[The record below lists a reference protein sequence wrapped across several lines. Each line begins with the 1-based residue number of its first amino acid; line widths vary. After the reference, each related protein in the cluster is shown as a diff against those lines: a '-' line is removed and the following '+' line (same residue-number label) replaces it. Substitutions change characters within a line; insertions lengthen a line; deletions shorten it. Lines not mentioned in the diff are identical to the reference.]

1 MVLNK
6 EEFLKSELG
15 LLALSCINGAEH
27 YLSEGTALTRRKSA
41 YALCIAE
48 WSAIKIAI
56 KQFYDIDYYFIRDAK
71 YYGIGT
77 IDESDWLFKVE
88 RR

>member
-6 EEFLKSELG
+6 EAFLKSELG
-15 LLALSCINGAEH
+15 LLASSCISAAEH
-27 YLSEGTALTRRKSA
+27 YLSEGTALTIRKSA

-48 WSAIKIAI
+48 WTVIKIAI
-56 KQFYDIDYYFIRDAK
+56 KQFYDIDYYFIRDAE

-77 IDESDWLFKVE
+77 IDKTDWLFKVE